1 MVLVSGPCQWS
12 LSVVLVSGP
21 CQWSLSVVFVSGLC
35 QWSLSWFTFLKYYY
49 NISIVHSQ
57 TFEKQNT
64 HFYKNHLQEPLTRT
78 TYQDHLQGPLTR
90 ICILKSKTISST
102 TYTTNPSQITTNHPQ
117 NIEYSIW
124 TNPVTFFSKCL
135 YNYIVVF
142 EMFSKFKGTFFVERA
157 HKHI

>member
-78 TYQDHLQGPLTR
+78 TYQDHLSGPLTR

-102 TYTTNPSQITTNHPQ
+102 TYTTNPSTPLSHKSSTNPSTNHHKSSTKYRIFYM
-117 NIEYSIW
+117 NKSIHL
-124 TNPVTFFSKCL
+124 F
-135 YNYIVVF
+135 F
-142 EMFSKFKGTFFVERA
+142 EML
-157 HKHI
+157 I